1 MTQIV
6 NLQESHT
13 IRKARKEKDKM
24 IRMVNKDLIVDKKRQ
39 AAILKKTNKCTK
51 TIKSKTANT
60 SKPQKQERSY
70 ILVCQEATEHA
81 NDRWFEYR

>member
-1 MTQIV
+1 MTQIA

-70 ILVCQEATEHA
+70 ILACQEATEYA